1 MTQKLSFLIFI
12 SQTTKSPETF
22 DGIGAFANFARS
34 IMNKTLSPFNSIK
47 ITLGI
52 AAVTIG
58 VLSCGFKTAP
68 QAAQPIVANVA
79 PSEYQLLALRMTGE
93 NHGEAI
99 IRLDG
104 FRVTARFEVE
114 AFQDSYGV
122 PGSEFTA
129 VDVTSLDEV
138 TVSDALGNPYNDFTN
153 HIDHQNFNALIK
165 GYIEKHRLV
174 EAG

>member
-1 MTQKLSFLIFI
+1 
-12 SQTTKSPETF
+12 
-22 DGIGAFANFARS
+22 
-34 IMNKTLSPFNSIK
+34 MNKTLSSFNTIK
-47 ITLGI
+47 ISLGV
-52 AAVTIG
+52 AAVTMG
-58 VLSCGFKTAP
+58 ALAFAFNPEPK
-68 QAAQPIVANVA
+68 AAQPIVANVA
-79 PSEYQLLALRMTGE
+79 PSEYQLLALRMTGD

-99 IRLDG
+99 IRLDC

-114 AFQDSYGV
+114 AYPDSYGV
-122 PGSEFTA
+122 PGGEFTS

-153 HIDHQNFNALIK
+153 HVDHQNFNALIK

>member
-1 MTQKLSFLIFI
+1 
-12 SQTTKSPETF
+12 
-22 DGIGAFANFARS
+22 
-34 IMNKTLSPFNSIK
+34 MNKTLSPFNSIK
-47 ITLGI
+47 ITVVI
-52 AAVTIG
+52 AAVTMG

-68 QAAQPIVANVA
+68 KAAQPIVANVA
-79 PSEYQLLALRMTGE
+79 PSEYQLLALRMTSE
-93 NHGEAI
+93 KQGEAI

-114 AFQDSYGV
+114 AYPDSYGV
-122 PGSEFTA
+122 LGSEFTA

-138 TVSDALGNPYNDFTN
+138 TVSDALGNPYNDFTD
-153 HIDHQNFNALIK
+153 HFDHQNFNALIK

>member
-1 MTQKLSFLIFI
+1 
-12 SQTTKSPETF
+12 
-22 DGIGAFANFARS
+22 
-34 IMNKTLSPFNSIK
+34 MNKTLTPFNSIK
-47 ITLGI
+47 TTIVV
-52 AAVTIG
+52 AAVIMG
-58 VLSCGFKTAP
+58 VLSCGLKTAP
-68 QAAQPIVANVA
+68 KAAQPMVANVA
-79 PSEYQLLALRMTGE
+79 PSEYQLLALHMTGE
-93 NHGEAI
+93 NHGEAV

-129 VDVTSLDEV
+129 VDVTNLDEV
-138 TVSDALGNPYNDFTN
+138 TVSDALGNPYNDFTD

>member
-1 MTQKLSFLIFI
+1 
-12 SQTTKSPETF
+12 
-22 DGIGAFANFARS
+22 
-34 IMNKTLSPFNSIK
+34 MNKTLSPFKSIK
-47 ITLGI
+47 TTLVV
-52 AAVTIG
+52 AAVTMG
-58 VLSCGFKTAP
+58 VLSCGLKTTP
-68 QAAQPIVANVA
+68 KAAQPMVANLA
-79 PSEYQLLALRMTGE
+79 PSEYQLLALQMTGE
-93 NHGEAI
+93 NHGEAV

-129 VDVTSLDEV
+129 VDVTNLDEV

>member
-1 MTQKLSFLIFI
+1 MTVFIVLTIFI
-12 SQTTKSPETF
+12 SQTLKKRTDLRNLMRFCKL
-22 DGIGAFANFARS
+22 ARS
-34 IMNKTLSPFNSIK
+34 IMNKTLSPFNTIK
-47 ITLGI
+47 ISLGV

-58 VLSCGFKTAP
+58 VLSCGFKTSP

-79 PSEYQLLALRMTGE
+79 PSEYQLLALRMTGD

-104 FRVTARFEVE
+104 FRVTTRFEVE
-114 AFQDSYGV
+114 AFPDSYGV

-129 VDVTSLDEV
+129 VNVTSLDEV

>member
-1 MTQKLSFLIFI
+1 MTNNIGNAIFTSHTLKKHTDRQI
-12 SQTTKSPETF
+12 MCAFTET
-22 DGIGAFANFARS
+22 ARS
-34 IMNKTLSPFNSIK
+34 IMNKTLTPFNSIK
-47 ITLGI
+47 ISLGV

-68 QAAQPIVANVA
+68 QAAQPIVAKVA

-114 AFQDSYGV
+114 AFEDSYGV

-138 TVSDALGNPYNDFTN
+138 TVSDALGNPYNDFTH

>member
-1 MTQKLSFLIFI
+1 MGAL
-12 SQTTKSPETF
+12 
-22 DGIGAFANFARS
+22 AFA
-34 IMNKTLSPFNSIK
+34 FNPEPK
-47 ITLGI
+47 
-52 AAVTIG
+52 
-58 VLSCGFKTAP
+58 
-68 QAAQPIVANVA
+68 AAQPIAANVA
-79 PSEYQLLALRMTGE
+79 PSEYQLLALRMTGD
-93 NHGEAI
+93 NHGEAV

>member
-1 MTQKLSFLIFI
+1 
-12 SQTTKSPETF
+12 
-22 DGIGAFANFARS
+22 
-34 IMNKTLSPFNSIK
+34 MNKTLSPFNSIK
-47 ITLGI
+47 ISLGV

-58 VLSCGFKTAP
+58 VLSCGFKTSP
-68 QAAQPIVANVA
+68 QAAQPVVANVA
-79 PSEYQLLALRMTGE
+79 ASEYQLLALRMTGD
-93 NHGEAI
+93 NHGEAV

-114 AFQDSYGV
+114 AFEDSYGV

>member
-1 MTQKLSFLIFI
+1 
-12 SQTTKSPETF
+12 
-22 DGIGAFANFARS
+22 
-34 IMNKTLSPFNSIK
+34 MNKTLSPFNTIK
-47 ITLGI
+47 ISLGV

-79 PSEYQLLALRMTGE
+79 PSEYQLLALRMTGD

-104 FRVTARFEVE
+104 FRVTTTFEVE
-114 AFQDSYGV
+114 AFEDNYGV

-129 VDVTSLDEV
+129 VDVTSLDDV
-138 TVSDALGNPYNDFTN
+138 QVFDATGKRYNDFTD
-153 HIDHQNFNALIK
+153 HIDHRNMNALIK
-165 GYIEKHRLV
+165 AHIEKHRLV
-174 EAG
+174 TVGDES

>member
-1 MTQKLSFLIFI
+1 
-12 SQTTKSPETF
+12 
-22 DGIGAFANFARS
+22 
-34 IMNKTLSPFNSIK
+34 MNKTLTPFNTIK
-47 ITLGI
+47 ISLGV

-58 VLSCGFKTAP
+58 VLSCGFKTSP

-114 AFQDSYGV
+114 AFKDSYGV

-138 TVSDALGNPYNDFTN
+138 TVSDALGNPYND
-153 HIDHQNFNALIK
+153 
-165 GYIEKHRLV
+165 
-174 EAG
+174 

>member
-1 MTQKLSFLIFI
+1 
-12 SQTTKSPETF
+12 
-22 DGIGAFANFARS
+22 
-34 IMNKTLSPFNSIK
+34 MNKTLSPFNTIK
-47 ITLGI
+47 ISLGV
-52 AAVTIG
+52 AAVTMG
-58 VLSCGFKTAP
+58 ALTFAYNPKLK
-68 QAAQPIVANVA
+68 AAQPIVANVA
-79 PSEYQLLALRMTGE
+79 PSEYQLLALQMTGE
-93 NHGEAI
+93 NHGEAV

-114 AFQDSYGV
+114 AFEDSYGV

-129 VDVTSLDEV
+129 VDVTNLDEV
-138 TVSDALGNPYNDFTN
+138 TVSDALGNPCNDFTN

>member
-1 MTQKLSFLIFI
+1 M
-12 SQTTKSPETF
+12 
-22 DGIGAFANFARS
+22 
-34 IMNKTLSPFNSIK
+34 
-47 ITLGI
+47 
-52 AAVTIG
+52 
-58 VLSCGFKTAP
+58 LSCGFKTSP

-79 PSEYQLLALRMTGE
+79 PSEYQLLALRMTGD
-93 NHGEAI
+93 NHGEAV

-114 AFQDSYGV
+114 AFPDSYGV

-138 TVSDALGNPYNDFTN
+138 IVSDALGNPYNDFTN